1 MSFSSED
8 ARNFQFSGTEYS
20 YDATE
25 VERFRKQVVAALA
38 EHENPSTPPSVAGR
52 EEPADEFAAAQR
64 ARQQA
69 VRLAERMLREVM
81 GASGDGI
88 GGLEVWQEAAMLRAL
103 AEEELEFANEEAR
116 RLPAV
121 AEAERDEMRAR
132 YAEERVAVRRELQNE
147 LQASRAAAGAEA
159 ETIRETANSEAAAI
173 LKKAVADSEA
183 EQAAAAN
190 EMRRLEG
197 RMNVLRTAV
206 ADAESRFRRLA
217 ALAANELGTMSA
229 IADQDIT
236 KQDDVKVA
244 AVDLTDEGLAAVA
257 ETPVVEEPADD
268 IDEYEGPRLPT
279 RDPEAS
285 FYQRRL
291 AGLRDRLE
299 KSGYTPQ

>member
-1 MSFSSED
+1 VAFSSEH

-20 YDATE
+20 YDASE

-38 EHENPSTPPSVAGR
+38 EYESSSTPSVADKD
-52 EEPADEFAAAQR
+52 EPSQEFAAAQR

-88 GGLEVWQEAAMLRAL
+88 GGLEVWQEAAMMRAL
-103 AEEELEFANEEAR
+103 AEEELEFASEEAR

-132 YAEERVAVRRELQNE
+132 YADERVAVRRELQNE

-159 ETIRETANSEAAAI
+159 DTIRQTANNEAAEVLKRAIAESEARQADAADEI
-173 LKKAVADSEA
+173 
-183 EQAAAAN
+183 
-190 EMRRLEG
+190 RRLQG

-217 ALAANELGTMSA
+217 ALAANELGTLSA
-229 IADQDIT
+229 LADQDIT
-236 KQDDVKVA
+236 NPEDVAVA
-244 AVDLTDEGLAAVA
+244 AVDLTDDGVTAADETAVA
-257 ETPVVEEPADD
+257 DEPTDEVE
-268 IDEYEGPRLPT
+268 EYEGPRMPV
-279 RDPEAS
+279 RDPQAG